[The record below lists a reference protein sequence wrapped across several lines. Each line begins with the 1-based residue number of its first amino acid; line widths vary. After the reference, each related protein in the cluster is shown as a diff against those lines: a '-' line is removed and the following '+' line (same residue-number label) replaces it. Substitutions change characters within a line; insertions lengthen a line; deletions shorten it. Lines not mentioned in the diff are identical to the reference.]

1 MNDKQRRSRMLRRIL
16 AVALCLSMLVSLP
29 TAAVDY
35 STDGDDWGEE
45 ATESDVSD
53 TGTTVDTSQEESNAA
68 AEEEAARQEAQ
79 NQANKEK
86 LESLQNDLEKL
97 KEEQQSIQNNINSV
111 QSQKKKEEAIK
122 ASLDADMD
130 NLMAQMNILDD
141 KIRLLNE
148 NIEDTENQIS
158 DTKKEINAIIMQLRK
173 RMRESYKQG
182 YSSPISVV
190 LGADGYYD
198 SLVRTTVIKK
208 VGEYDNMLIED
219 LAQARAELE
228 QQQKDLEADLEQLE
242 IDKADYEEQ
251 KESVSQ
257 KIAQSG
263 KNIEDIAKLEAEYLA
278 DAEEAKK
285 KVQEMQA
292 EIANVYAS
300 INTSSSAD
308 SSYVGGVMAW
318 PLPGF
323 STISSSYGWRFN
335 GSDFHT
341 GVDITGSGCMGAPIV
356 AANTG
361 TVVKANTEYTPG
373 RGYGIYVI
381 VDHGGGMTTLYGH
394 MSSLAVSEGQTV
406 ARGQTI
412 GYVGSTGWSTGAHLH
427 FEVRKD
433 GNHTNPL
440 AYIT

>member
-45 ATESDVSD
+45 APESAVSA
-53 TGTTVDTSQEESNAA
+53 TGPTVDPSPEDRTAA

-190 LGADGYYD
+190 LGADSYYD
-198 SLVRTTVIKK
+198 SLVRTTVIQK

-219 LAQARAELE
+219 LAQARAELD

-263 KNIEDIAKLEAEYLA
+263 KNIEDIAKLFKIVKN
-278 DAEEAKK
+278 D
-285 KVQEMQA
+285 
-292 EIANVYAS
+292 
-300 INTSSSAD
+300 
-308 SSYVGGVMAW
+308 
-318 PLPGF
+318 
-323 STISSSYGWRFN
+323 
-335 GSDFHT
+335 
-341 GVDITGSGCMGAPIV
+341 VDVLRC
-356 AANTG
+356 
-361 TVVKANTEYTPG
+361 
-373 RGYGIYVI
+373 
-381 VDHGGGMTTLYGH
+381 
-394 MSSLAVSEGQTV
+394 
-406 ARGQTI
+406 
-412 GYVGSTGWSTGAHLH
+412 
-427 FEVRKD
+427 
-433 GNHTNPL
+433 
-440 AYIT
+440 